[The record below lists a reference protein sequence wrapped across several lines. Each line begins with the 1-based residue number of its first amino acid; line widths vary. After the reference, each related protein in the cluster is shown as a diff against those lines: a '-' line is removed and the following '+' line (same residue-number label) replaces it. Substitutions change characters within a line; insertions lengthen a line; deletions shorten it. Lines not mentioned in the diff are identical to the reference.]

1 MDIHVRRKALNARRS
16 DNYCE
21 LTFVRRRDAF
31 WLISDMNFQGT
42 LDTDMTPQKVH
53 HAIGDVG
60 SGICRGTGTAVGDIG

>member
-31 WLISDMNFQGT
+31 WLISDMNVHGT
-42 LDTDMTPQKVH
+42 
-53 HAIGDVG
+53 
-60 SGICRGTGTAVGDIG
+60 